1 MNRCAVVL
9 ACCLLQAMLFG
20 AGCSSDAA
28 RAADKVSRP
37 TNKPKTMTL
46 DLGKGVKMKFA
57 LVPAGEFMMGS
68 KFSPA
73 QAASKFEGKDS
84 NYASEHPRHKVTIS
98 EPFYVGVYEV
108 TQSQFAA
115 VMGSEPWKGK
125 MLTKLGPDYPAS
137 WVHWNEANEFCS
149 KLSKTL
155 GKKVSLPTE
164 AQWEYAC
171 RAGSDTAFCFGDAP
185 SKLSDYGW
193 WRGNMV
199 DNDKAKSYAR
209 KIGSKKPNAWGLYD
223 MHGNVWEWCSD
234 WFDKDFYAGGK
245 KVDPENT
252 KESKNPNVRGGSWY
266 NDPCHLR
273 SAARNSWCAP
283 KYRHYN
289 YGFRVIVK

>member
-1 MNRCAVVL
+1 M
-9 ACCLLQAMLFG
+9 LLT
-20 AGCSSDAA
+20 AGCSSGAA
-28 RAADKVSRP
+28 GAVDKAPGKTDKSKKAAP
-37 TNKPKTMTL
+37 AAQPKIITL
-46 DLGKGVKMKFA
+46 DLGKGVKMKLA

-73 QAASKFEGKDS
+73 ESAKKFEGKDS
-84 NYASEHPRHKVTIS
+84 NYASEHP
-98 EPFYVGVYEV
+98 
-108 TQSQFAA
+108 
-115 VMGSEPWKGK
+115 EPWKGK
-125 MLTKLGPDYPAS
+125 MLTKLGPDHPAS
-137 WVHWNEANEFCS
+137 WVHWNEANEFCR

-155 GKKVSLPTE
+155 GRKVSLPTE

-171 RAGSDTAFCFGDAP
+171 RAGTDTAFCFGDDP

-193 WRGNMV
+193 WRGNMR
-199 DNDKAKSYAR
+199 DNDKGKSYAR
-209 KIGSKKPNAWGLYD
+209 KIGGKKPNAWGLYD

-234 WFDKDFYAGGK
+234 WFDRDFYAGGN

-289 YGFRVIVK
+289 YGFRVIAK